1 MAEDNPESEAV
12 EAVRW
17 SSQWPW
23 GGRQREGN
31 PSGRGSEM
39 VIPVAMGRKAERGGH
54 PSSRARQ
61 AAKWPSQWLEDK
73 TRGED
78 DGLGEFEDAVGVQDV
93 LRPFARG
100 PYGHGEDITGIFF
113 IFSRAS

>member
-1 MAEDNPESEAV
+1 
-12 EAVRW
+12 
-17 SSQWPW
+17 
-23 GGRQREGN
+23 
-31 PSGRGSEM
+31 M

-78 DGLGEFEDAVGVQDV
+78 DGLGESEDAVDLVSHGNVEGALGVQDV

-100 PYGHGEDITGIFF
+100 PYGHGEDIAGNFF
-113 IFSRAS
+113 NFSRAS